1 MTLAS
6 DDRDLAQMLLP
17 NSRTSTFWKQ
27 AFAIQGSITPHVLP
41 NVFIV
46 GSISWLI
53 VLIAKYVE
61 SNFHV
66 KPGLPLECFEFSGAA
81 LGLLLVLRTN
91 SGYERWW
98 EARKL
103 WGGIV
108 NQCRNLAISANAYGP
123 ADPAWQLK
131 LARWVAA
138 FPHVARASLRQE
150 SLPAEVAKLIG
161 EKNAAEL
168 AHAEHM
174 PSAVALHIA
183 RHLKSAVDSKKLDH
197 FCFLQIDKE
206 RALLIDHIG
215 ACERIMKTPLA
226 MAYSIKIRRF
236 LAVFLLT
243 LPLALVHTL
252 ENDLLVPLVSML
264 VAYPL
269 FSLDQIGVE
278 LQNPFDTRNLSHL
291 PLDEISR
298 NIERNVGALAGT
310 VDLSEALPESVEPV
324 IEPISN
330 KRFVSVLSDNFRF
343 LGGAKRN

>member
-1 MTLAS
+1 MS
-6 DDRDLAQMLLP
+6 SSRDNEQLSEILVS
-17 NSRTSTFWKQ
+17 NSRASTFWRQ

-46 GSISWLI
+46 GLVSWLI
-53 VLIAKYVE
+53 VFLSECFEYK
-61 SNFHV
+61 FGV
-66 KPGLPLECFEFSGAA
+66 KLGLPLDCFEFSGAA

-91 SGYERWW
+91 AGYDRWW

-123 ADPAWQLK
+123 ADTAWQLK

-138 FPHVARASLRQE
+138 FPHVAKASLRNE
-150 SLPAEVAKLIG
+150 PLSAGVAKLIG
-161 EKNAAEL
+161 DKNALEL
-168 AHAEHM
+168 SHADHM

-183 RHLKSAVDSKKLDH
+183 KHLRVALDSNDLDR
-197 FCFLQIDKE
+197 FSYLQLDKE

-226 MAYSIKIRRF
+226 LAYSIKIRRF
-236 LAVFLLT
+236 IATFLLT
-243 LPLALVHTL
+243 LPFALIHVL
-252 ENDLLVPLVSML
+252 DNNLLVSLVIML

-278 LQNPFDTRNLSHL
+278 LQNPFDTSNLSHL

-298 NIERNVGALAGT
+298 TIERNVLALAGAA
-310 VDLSEALPESVEPV
+310 DLGEALPDVVEPTP
-324 IEPISN
+324 E
-330 KRFVSVLSDNFRF
+330 
-343 LGGAKRN
+343 GAHGAKPLASALRDNLRSLCGLD

>member
-1 MTLAS
+1 MSSSKDNQHLAE
-6 DDRDLAQMLLP
+6 LLLS
-17 NSRTSTFWKQ
+17 NSRASTFWRQ

-46 GSISWLI
+46 GLVALAI
-53 VLIAKYVE
+53 VLI
-61 SNFHV
+61 SNSLDSKFGI
-66 KPGLPLECFEFSGAA
+66 KLGLPLDCFEFSGAA

-91 SGYERWW
+91 SGYDRWW

-108 NQCRNLAISANAYGP
+108 NQCRNLAISCNAYGP
-123 ADPAWQLK
+123 ADAAWQLK

-138 FPHVARASLRQE
+138 FPHVAKASLRNE
-150 SLPAEVAKLIG
+150 SLPVGVAKLIG
-161 EKNAAEL
+161 EKNAIEL
-168 AHAEHM
+168 SHAEHM

-183 RHLKSAVDSKKLDH
+183 KHLRGALDSDKLDR
-197 FCFLQIDKE
+197 FAFQQIDKE
-206 RALLIDHIG
+206 RAQLIDHIG

-236 LAVFLLT
+236 IATFLLT
-243 LPLALVHTL
+243 LPFALLHVMD
-252 ENDLLVPLVSML
+252 NDLLVPLVAML

-298 NIERNVGALAGT
+298 TIERNVTALAGAA
-310 VDLSEALPESVEPV
+310 DLSEALPEIVESAQ
-324 IEPISN
+324 EPSLAGKPFASMLKDN
-330 KRFVSVLSDNFRF
+330 LRSFVGL
-343 LGGAKRN
+343 K